1 MRSAIR
7 ISDLKQR
14 TRGENRIMNIHVPVK
29 VADAIARLARQLDV
43 SKTAVIVALL
53 NEGLNV
59 AAQKTK
65 SLRGLGRRPQL
76 N

>member
-1 MRSAIR
+1 MRSAMR

-65 SLRGLGRRPQL
+65 SLRGIGRRAQL